1 MSIITKTGD
10 QGITSLYSGERVP
23 KSDPRIDA
31 VGALDELSA
40 HLAGLGLEHIQ
51 SALFTLG
58 AAVADMR
65 RTEEEVILTEE
76 LAELESKTYEIE
88 ATLPPLTNFILP
100 GGHPLAIE
108 AHKARAVC
116 RRAERLVSELS
127 TLPKNGLV
135 YLNRLS
141 DFLFVFA
148 RSINLKEGAKEVIW
162 KSGK

>member
-23 KSDPRIDA
+23 KSDARIDA
-31 VGALDELSA
+31 VGSLDELSA
-40 HLAGLGLEHIQ
+40 HLAGLNLEPIQ
-51 SALFTLG
+51 EALFTLG

-65 RTEEEVILTEE
+65 RTEEEIILEEE
-76 LAELESKTYEIE
+76 LAELEKKTYEIE
-88 ATLPPLTNFILP
+88 ETLPPLTNFILP

-127 TLPKNGLV
+127 TLPKNGLI

-148 RSINLKEGAKEVIW
+148 RSINLKEGAEEVVW
-162 KSGK
+162 KSRK

>member
-23 KSDPRIDA
+23 KSDARIDA
-31 VGALDELSA
+31 VGALDELNA
-40 HLAGLGLEHIQ
+40 HLAGLDLEHIQ

-65 RTEEEVILTEE
+65 RTEDEIILVEELTE
-76 LAELESKTYEIE
+76 LENSAYEIE
-88 ATLPPLTNFILP
+88 ATLPPLMNFILP
-100 GGHPLAIE
+100 GGHPHAIQ
-108 AHKARAVC
+108 AHQARAVC
-116 RRAERLVSELS
+116 RRAERLVSGLS
-127 TLPKNGLV
+127 TLPKNGIV

-162 KSGK
+162 KSRK